1 MSDLTDYTL
10 DQYISDL
17 LALRKA
23 NPGSSKWP
31 VEKFSPAK
39 GRHRAPPA
47 SVGYRLQKMV
57 KTSNGLKPVLGN
69 FWSSFDPPEE
79 KGEPVIRL

>member
-1 MSDLTDYTL
+1 MADLADYTL

-23 NPGSSKWP
+23 NPGSSTWP
-31 VEKFSPAK
+31 VEKFMPSK
-39 GRHRAPPA
+39 GRHRAPLPTVA
-47 SVGYRLQKMV
+47 YRQQKMV
-57 KTSNGLKPVLGN
+57 KTSNGVKPVLGN

>member
-10 DQYISDL
+10 DEYIADL

-31 VEKFSPAK
+31 VEKFLPSR
-39 GRHRAPPA
+39 GRHRAPPPM
-47 SVGYRLQKMV
+47 VGYRRVQLV
-57 KTSNGLKPVLGN
+57 KTSTGTKPVLGN